1 MRSLLYGHKTKVAV
15 LLWVCL
21 TAGACAHQ
29 SGRVKAVPAAKP
41 PPATP
46 TPAPSEPLVKP
57 QPLPEP
63 IYTGPLQLHEVRVI
77 TASGQRNV
85 VFRFSRPPEDINYF
99 PLREP
104 SRIVIDIKG
113 PIESLPQ
120 VAIYKA
126 DDPLIEAVRVG
137 SYEGRM
143 RLVVDVAAEELPQF
157 SVQSGHVVLTATLGE
172 KAETAPKQKDAQVLF
187 IAENA
192 RLDRLAQAPPV
203 VDRLPAPPRRIEE
216 SSLAPASHPDK
227 MSHPLASTPLQLAQ
241 AEPPAAPAPSASDP
255 IQGRALSGRKHIAP
269 EFAPAQ
275 PQYIGQKISLD
286 FKNADVHDVLR
297 ILADV
302 SGLNLVSTDDV
313 KGKITLRLVDVPW
326 DQALAV
332 VLQANGL
339 EKIQSGNVVTI
350 STTQRLGEERSARLK
365 AQEAQ
370 QKLAPLE
377 TVYVKINYVK
387 STDLVSLIGRQS
399 GSGKSGGAA
408 KKSGKSGRR
417 GGGTQVAL
425 LSPRG
430 TIAADET
437 SNVVIIR
444 DVRENIG
451 AIQELIKNID
461 VQTPQ
466 VLIESYIVTVS
477 ENINRSLGIQWGYQH
492 IASPETGNPTGLNFP
507 GRIGIG
513 GAGNT
518 GTGGIPFIA
527 DFPAT
532 AGAST
537 LDLFLGSLDGTNSL
551 TARLS
556 ALESEGK
563 ARVISRPR
571 VVTLNNGEALIKSRR
586 EVRVPVTS
594 GNLTV
599 GGAGTSGGGDAFE
612 EFDVGITLKVTPQ
625 ISSDGYVLLE
635 IQAESSALADSSV
648 TTTAASST
656 VPSIPDVLSRT
667 TNSTVLI
674 RAGATFVLGGI
685 LQDSLDRR
693 ETGIP
698 YLRDTPG
705 IGWLFKGKDDSRT
718 KDELL
723 IFLTPTIVAGV
734 STTTLPSASQLW
746 ENRPVGEVGP

>member
-15 LLWVCL
+15 LLWICL
-21 TAGACAHQ
+21 AAGACARQ
-29 SGRVKAVPAAKP
+29 SSRKTGVPAAKP
-41 PPATP
+41 PPATLTP
-46 TPAPSEPLVKP
+46 TPPKP
-57 QPLPEP
+57 TH
-63 IYTGPLQLHEVRVI
+63 TGPLQLHEVRVI

-85 VFRFSRPPEDINYF
+85 VFRFSRPPDDINYF

-120 VAIYKA
+120 AAIYKA
-126 DDPLIEAVRVG
+126 HDPLIGAVRVG
-137 SYEGRM
+137 SYDGRM
-143 RLVVDVAAEELPQF
+143 RLVVDVAAEELPPF
-157 SVQSGHVVLTATLGE
+157 SVQSGHVVLTATLG
-172 KAETAPKQKDAQVLF
+172 KKTAEAAPKQKDAQVLF

-192 RLDRLAQAPPV
+192 RLDQLAQAQPI
-203 VDRLPAPPRRIEE
+203 VDKLSSPPRHVEE
-216 SSLAPASHPDK
+216 SSLAPA
-227 MSHPLASTPLQLAQ
+227 
-241 AEPPAAPAPSASDP
+241 PSVPDP
-255 IQGRALSGRKHIAP
+255 IQDRTFSRQKHTAP
-269 EFAPAQ
+269 EFTPAQ
-275 PQYIGQKISLD
+275 PQYIGQKISLE
-286 FKNADVHDVLR
+286 FKNADIHDVLR

-339 EKIQSGNVVTI
+339 ESVQSGNVVTI
-350 STTQRLGEERSARLK
+350 STTKRLGEERSARLK
-365 AQEAQ
+365 AKEAQ
-370 QKLAPLE
+370 GKLAPLE

-387 STDLVSLIGRQS
+387 STNLVTLISRQS
-399 GSGKSGGAA
+399 GSGKSGGDS
-408 KKSGKSGRR
+408 KKSGKSRR
-417 GGGTQVAL
+417 GSGTQVAL
-425 LSPRG
+425 MSPRG
-430 TIAADET
+430 TIAADDT

-444 DVRENIG
+444 DVRENIN
-451 AIQELIKNID
+451 AIQELISNID

-492 IASPETGNPTGLNFP
+492 TASPQTGNPTGLNFP
-507 GRIGIG
+507 GLIGIG

-625 ISSDGYVLLE
+625 ISSDRYVLLE

-648 TTTAASST
+648 TTTASSST
-656 VPSIPDVLSRT
+656 IPSIPDVLSRT

-674 RAGATFVLGGI
+674 RAGSTFVLGGI

-698 YLRDTPG
+698 YLRNTPG
-705 IGWLFKGKDDSRT
+705 IGWLFKGKNDSRT

-734 STTTLPSASQLW
+734 STTTLPSANQLW
-746 ENRPVGEVGP
+746 ENRPGAGSRP

>member
-1 MRSLLYGHKTKVAV
+1 MRSLLYGHRIKVAV
-15 LLWVCL
+15 LLWACL
-21 TAGACAHQ
+21 VAGACAHP
-29 SGRVKAVPAAKP
+29 GRSTGRSKGVLGAKP
-41 PPATP
+41 PPVTP
-46 TPAPSEPLVKP
+46 TPA
-57 QPLPEP
+57 LPEP
-63 IYTGPLQLHEVRVI
+63 LGKPPSLPEPTYTGPLQLHEVRVI
-77 TASGQRNV
+77 TDSGQRHV

-99 PLREP
+99 PLRDP

-113 PIESLPQ
+113 LVESLPQ

-143 RLVVDVAAEELPQF
+143 RLVVDIVSEELPEF
-157 SVQSGHVVLTATLGE
+157 SVQSGNVVLMATLGKKTE
-172 KAETAPKQKDAQVLF
+172 GSAPGQKDAQVLF

-192 RLDRLAQAPPV
+192 RLDQLAQAPPV
-203 VDRLPAPPRRIEE
+203 VARLPAASRRIEE
-216 SSLAPASHPDK
+216 SSLAPAA
-227 MSHPLASTPLQLAQ
+227 HPLAATPRQLVQ
-241 AEPPAAPAPSASDP
+241 AEPPAGPAPSASDP
-255 IQGRALSGRKHIAP
+255 IQATVFSRQKLAASA
-269 EFAPAQ
+269 FAPAQ
-275 PQYIGQKISLD
+275 PEYIGQKISLD
-286 FKNADVHDVLR
+286 FKNADIHDVLR

-326 DQALAV
+326 DQAFAV

-339 EKIQSGNVVTI
+339 ESVQSGNVVTI
-350 STTQRLGEERSARLK
+350 STTKRLGEEINARLK
-365 AQEAQ
+365 AQEAE

-399 GSGKSGGAA
+399 GSGKSAGAA
-408 KKSGKSGRR
+408 KKPGKGRR

-425 LSPRG
+425 MSPRG

-451 AIQELIKNID
+451 AIQELIRNID

-466 VLIESYIVTVS
+466 VLIESYIVTVN

-492 IASPETGNPTGLNFP
+492 IASPQTGNPTGLNFP
-507 GRIGIG
+507 GRIAIG
-513 GAGNT
+513 GAGPT
-518 GTGGIPFIA
+518 LGAGGIPFIA
-527 DFPAT
+527 DFPAMP
-532 AGAST
+532 GAST
-537 LDLFLGSLDGTNSL
+537 LDLFLGSLDGANSL
-551 TARLS
+551 SARLS

-571 VVTLNNGEALIKSRR
+571 VVTLNNGQALIKSRR

-612 EFDVGITLKVTPQ
+612 TFDVGITLRVTPQ
-625 ISSDGYVLLE
+625 ISSDGYVLMKIE
-635 IQAESSALADSSV
+635 AESSELVPSSV
-648 TTTAASST
+648 TTSAASST

-667 TNSTVLI
+667 TNSTVLV
-674 RAGATFVLGGI
+674 RAGSTFVLGGI
-685 LQDSLDRR
+685 LQDELKRE

-705 IGWLFKGKDDSRT
+705 IGWLFKGKTDLRN
-718 KDELL
+718 KNELL
-723 IFLTPTIVAGV
+723 IFLTPTIITGV

-746 ENRPVGEVGP
+746 EKRPGGGVGP

>member
-1 MRSLLYGHKTKVAV
+1 MRSLLYGHRTKVAA

-29 SGRVKAVPAAKP
+29 SGRVKGVPAAT
-41 PPATP
+41 PPATL
-46 TPAPSEPLVKP
+46 TPAPPEPLLKP

-63 IYTGPLQLHEVRVI
+63 TYTEPLQLHEVRVI
-77 TASGQRNV
+77 RASGQRNV

-113 PIESLPQ
+113 PIEPLPQ

-126 DDPLIEAVRVG
+126 NDPLIEAVRVG

-143 RLVVDVAAEELPQF
+143 RLIVDVAAEELPQF

-172 KAETAPKQKDAQVLF
+172 KTAETAPKQKDAQVLF

-192 RLDRLAQAPPV
+192 RIDRLAQAPPV
-203 VDRLPAPPRRIEE
+203 VDRLPAPSRRIEE
-216 SSLAPASHPDK
+216 SSLAPAAHPDQV
-227 MSHPLASTPLQLAQ
+227 SHPLASTPRQLAQ
-241 AEPPAAPAPSASDP
+241 AEPPAALAPSASDP
-255 IQGRALSGRKHIAP
+255 IQGRALSGRKHTPP
-269 EFAPAQ
+269 EFARAQ

-339 EKIQSGNVVTI
+339 EKVQSGNVVTI

-387 STDLVSLIGRQS
+387 STELVSLIGRQS
-399 GSGKSGGAA
+399 GSGKSAGTA
-408 KKSGKSGRR
+408 KKPGKGRR
-417 GGGTQVAL
+417 SGGTQVAL

-437 SNVVIIR
+437 SNIIIIR
-444 DVRENIG
+444 DVRENID
-451 AIQELIKNID
+451 AIQELIENID

-466 VLIESYIVTVS
+466 ILIESYIVTVS

-492 IASPETGNPTGLNFP
+492 IASPQTGNPTGLNFP
-507 GRIGIG
+507 GRIAIG
-513 GAGNT
+513 GAGPT
-518 GTGGIPFIA
+518 LGAGGIPFIA

-537 LDLFLGSLDGTNSL
+537 LDLFLGSLDGANSL
-551 TARLS
+551 SARLS

-612 EFDVGITLKVTPQ
+612 EFDVGITLRVTPQ

-674 RAGATFVLGGI
+674 RAGSTFVLGGI

-705 IGWLFKGKDDSRT
+705 IGWLFKGKDNSRT

-734 STTTLPSASQLW
+734 STTTLPSANQLW
-746 ENRPVGEVGP
+746 ENRSVGEVGS

>member
-1 MRSLLYGHKTKVAV
+1 
-15 LLWVCL
+15 
-21 TAGACAHQ
+21 
-29 SGRVKAVPAAKP
+29 
-41 PPATP
+41 
-46 TPAPSEPLVKP
+46 
-57 QPLPEP
+57 
-63 IYTGPLQLHEVRVI
+63 
-77 TASGQRNV
+77 
-85 VFRFSRPPEDINYF
+85 
-99 PLREP
+99 
-104 SRIVIDIKG
+104 
-113 PIESLPQ
+113 
-120 VAIYKA
+120 
-126 DDPLIEAVRVG
+126 
-137 SYEGRM
+137 M
-143 RLVVDVAAEELPQF
+143 RLVIDVAAEELPQF
-157 SVQSGHVVLTATLGE
+157 SVQSGHVVLTAMLGE
-172 KAETAPKQKDAQVLF
+172 KTAETAPKQKDAQVLF

-192 RLDRLAQAPPV
+192 RLDQLAQAPPI
-203 VDRLPAPPRRIEE
+203 VDTLPASSRRIEE
-216 SSLAPASHPDK
+216 SSLAPV
-227 MSHPLASTPLQLAQ
+227 SHPLASTPRQLAQ
-241 AEPPAAPAPSASDP
+241 AEPLAAPAPSASDP
-255 IQGRALSGRKHIAP
+255 IQATVFSRQKHTAP

-275 PQYIGQKISLD
+275 PQYIEQKISLD
-286 FKNADVHDVLR
+286 FKNADIHDVLR

-339 EKIQSGNVVTI
+339 ESVQSGNVVTI
-350 STTQRLGEERSARLK
+350 STTKRLGEERSARLI

-399 GSGKSGGAA
+399 GSGKSAGAA
-408 KKSGKSGRR
+408 KKPGKSRR

-425 LSPRG
+425 MSPRG

-451 AIQELIKNID
+451 AIQELIRNID

-527 DFPAT
+527 DFPAV

-612 EFDVGITLKVTPQ
+612 EFDVGITLRVTPQ

-635 IQAESSALADSSV
+635 IEAESSALADSSV

-674 RAGATFVLGGI
+674 RAGSTFVLGGI

-723 IFLTPTIVAGV
+723 IFLTPTIITGM

-746 ENRPVGEVGP
+746 ENRPGGGVGP

>member
-1 MRSLLYGHKTKVAV
+1 M
-15 LLWVCL
+15 
-21 TAGACAHQ
+21 
-29 SGRVKAVPAAKP
+29 
-41 PPATP
+41 
-46 TPAPSEPLVKP
+46 
-57 QPLPEP
+57 
-63 IYTGPLQLHEVRVI
+63 I

-113 PIESLPQ
+113 PIESLSQ

-126 DDPLIEAVRVG
+126 DDPLIGAVRVR
-137 SYEGRM
+137 SHDGRM
-143 RLVVDVAAEELPQF
+143 RLVIDVVAEELPPF
-157 SVQSGHVVLTATLGE
+157 SVQSGRVVLTATLGE
-172 KAETAPKQKDAQVLF
+172 KTAEAAPKQKNAQVLF

-192 RLDRLAQAPPV
+192 RLDQLAQAQPVGDKLPSPPG
-203 VDRLPAPPRRIEE
+203 RIGQ
-216 SSLAPASHPDK
+216 SPLAPVSHSDQVP
-227 MSHPLASTPLQLAQ
+227 HPLASPLRQLAQ
-241 AEPPAAPAPSASDP
+241 AETPAAPAPSAPDP
-255 IQGRALSGRKHIAP
+255 IPERAFSRKEYTAP
-269 EFAPAQ
+269 EFTPAQ

-286 FKNADVHDVLR
+286 FKNTDVHDVLR

-302 SGLNLVSTDDV
+302 SRLNLVSTDDV

-339 EKIQSGNVVTI
+339 ESVQSGNIVTI
-350 STTQRLGEERSARLK
+350 STTKRLGEQRSTRLK
-365 AQEAQ
+365 AKEAQ
-370 QKLAPLE
+370 EKLAPLE
-377 TVYVKINYVK
+377 TVYVKIYYVK
-387 STDLVSLIGRQS
+387 STDLVTLIGRQS
-399 GSGKSGGAA
+399 GPGKSGGAA
-408 KKSGKSGRR
+408 KKSGKSRR
-417 GGGTQVAL
+417 GGGTKVAL
-425 LSPRG
+425 MSPRG

-444 DVRENIG
+444 DVRENIS
-451 AIQELIKNID
+451 AIQELISNID

-466 VLIESYIVTVS
+466 VLIESYIVTIS
-477 ENINRSLGIQWGYQH
+477 ENSNRPLGIQWGYQH
-492 IASPETGNPTGLNFP
+492 IAGPQTGNPTDLNFP
-507 GRIGIG
+507 GTIGI
-513 GAGNT
+513 
-518 GTGGIPFIA
+518 GGIPFIA

-551 TARLS
+551 TARLG

-563 ARVISRPR
+563 APVISRPR
-571 VVTLNNGEALIKSRR
+571 VVTLNNREALIKSRR

-599 GGAGTSGGGDAFE
+599 GGAGTSGGRDAFE
-612 EFDVGITLKVTPQ
+612 EFDVGIALKVTPQ

-635 IQAESSALADSSV
+635 IEAESSALADSSV

-656 VPSIPDVLSRT
+656 VPSIPDVFSRT

-674 RAGATFVLGGI
+674 GAGATFVLHGI

-698 YLRDTPG
+698 YLRNTSG
-705 IGWLFKGKDDSRT
+705 TGLLFKGKDDGRT

-723 IFLTPTIVAGV
+723 IFLTSTVVAGV
-734 STTTLPSASQLW
+734 LTTTLPSANQLW
-746 ENRPVGEVGP
+746 ENRPGGEVNV

>member
-1 MRSLLYGHKTKVAV
+1 MA
-15 LLWVCL
+15 
-21 TAGACAHQ
+21 AGACAHQ
-29 SGRVKAVPAAKP
+29 SGRSQGVPGAKP
-41 PPATP
+41 PPVTP
-46 TPAPSEPLVKP
+46 TPAPPEPLLKP
-57 QPLPEP
+57 QSLPEST
-63 IYTGPLQLHEVRVI
+63 YTGPLQLHEVRVI
-77 TASGQRNV
+77 TDSGQRDV

-113 PIESLPQ
+113 PVESLPQ

-143 RLVVDVAAEELPQF
+143 RLVVDIAAEELPQF
-157 SVQSGHVVLTATLGE
+157 SVQSGNVVLMATLGKKTE
-172 KAETAPKQKDAQVLF
+172 GSAPQQKDAQVLF

-203 VDRLPAPPRRIEE
+203 VDRLPAASRRIEE
-216 SSLAPASHPDK
+216 SSLAPAA
-227 MSHPLASTPLQLAQ
+227 HPLAATPRQLVQAEPSAQ

-255 IQGRALSGRKHIAP
+255 IQATVFSRQKHTAP

-275 PQYIGQKISLD
+275 PEYIGQKISLD
-286 FKNADVHDVLR
+286 FKNADIHDVLR

-339 EKIQSGNVVTI
+339 ESVQSGNVVTI
-350 STTQRLGEERSARLK
+350 STTKRLGEERNVRLK
-365 AQEAQ
+365 AQEAE

-399 GSGKSGGAA
+399 GSGKSAGAA
-408 KKSGKSGRR
+408 KKPGKSRR

-425 LSPRG
+425 MSPRG

-451 AIQELIKNID
+451 AIQELIRNID

-492 IASPETGNPTGLNFP
+492 IASPQTGNPTGLNFP
-507 GRIGIG
+507 GRIAIG
-513 GAGNT
+513 GAGPT
-518 GTGGIPFIA
+518 LGTGGIPFIA

-537 LDLFLGSLDGTNSL
+537 LDLFLGSLGC
-551 TARLS
+551 
-556 ALESEGK
+556 
-563 ARVISRPR
+563 
-571 VVTLNNGEALIKSRR
+571 
-586 EVRVPVTS
+586 
-594 GNLTV
+594 
-599 GGAGTSGGGDAFE
+599 
-612 EFDVGITLKVTPQ
+612 EFDLGQDRLVPQ
-625 ISSDGYVLLE
+625 SRFAR
-635 IQAESSALADSSV
+635 Q
-648 TTTAASST
+648 
-656 VPSIPDVLSRT
+656 SRT
-667 TNSTVLI
+667 RGGPAGKDRLG
-674 RAGATFVLGGI
+674 RAGAEARMELV
-685 LQDSLDRR
+685 DSGSERVRESVANPARGDRLER
-693 ETGIP
+693 
-698 YLRDTPG
+698 R
-705 IGWLFKGKDDSRT
+705 RT
-718 KDELL
+718 E
-723 IFLTPTIVAGV
+723 
-734 STTTLPSASQLW
+734 
-746 ENRPVGEVGP
+746 RHRHVGPPGVPGLV